1 MMQLPGMPT
10 LSGPQWGPAAGGPP
24 ASLIVLLH
32 GVGADGHDLIE
43 LAPLLAPLLPQTL
56 FIAPDA
62 PEPCDLAP
70 FGRQWF
76 SLADRRPEAL
86 LAGVA
91 RAAPVLDAYL
101 DGLLAQY
108 GLTADRLAL
117 LGFSQ
122 GTMLALHA
130 APRRPAPLAAVLG
143 YSGALIDDGR
153 LAAEHRSAPP
163 VLLIHGDADEVI
175 PQLYAYTDCSVSV
188 ASNLIVIDD
197 RKPVQLTVSDIT
209 QRLTER
215 LKDQLKRELE
225 YDRGELVDR
234 KHWLTL
240 EQIFVEKRGVGMT
253 LAGGCGSKTLHSRSP
268 SDC

>member
-43 LAPLLAPLLPQTL
+43 LAPLLAPLLPQTR

-163 VLLIHGDADEVI
+163 VLLIHGDADEIVPVAALPAAVAALQAAGI
-175 PQLYAYTDCSVSV
+175 AVEWSVRPGLGHGLDPEGI
-188 ASNLIVIDD
+188 AAGGRFLAA
-197 RKPVQLTVSDIT
+197 
-209 QRLTER
+209 
-215 LKDQLKRELE
+215 
-225 YDRGELVDR
+225 
-234 KHWLTL
+234 H
-240 EQIFVEKRGVGMT
+240 
-253 LAGGCGSKTLHSRSP
+253 LAGLKQAEGR
-268 SDC
+268 